1 MIHTVTTG
9 ITTDVGVTLLD
20 SGDTP
25 VIGVGSG
32 DITVTYRKN
41 GAASFTTKS
50 VLAGEWNE
58 VGDGLY
64 RLTFTAT
71 ELNTAGSFRFLV
83 KGGSFDRYEADLIIA
98 DDFQDLKTQIA
109 SLKADLALKA
119 NIRDTNI
126 LVSERELRLR
136 EAEQRIN
143 DLTRRLQIAES
154 ALSILR
160 TNSP

>member
-9 ITTDVGVTLLD
+9 ITTDVGVTLLNSSD
-20 SGDTP
+20 VP
-25 VIGVGSG
+25 VIGVVVGS
-32 DITVTYRKN
+32 ITVTFRKN
-41 GAASFTTKS
+41 GALSFTTKT

-64 RLTFTAT
+64 RLTFTAL
-71 ELNTAGSFRFLV
+71 ELNAPGSFRFLV
-83 KGGSFDRYEADLIIA
+83 KGASFERYESDLTVA
-98 DDFQDLKTQIA
+98 DDFQTLSAQIA

-126 LVSERELRLR
+126 LVSERELRLN
-136 EAEQRIN
+136 EAELRVS
-143 DLTRRLQIAES
+143 DLNRRLLIAES

-160 TNSP
+160 TI

>member
-9 ITTDVGVTLLD
+9 ITTDIGVTLLNSSD
-20 SGDTP
+20 AP
-25 VIGVGSG
+25 VIGVAVG

-41 GAASFTTKS
+41 GASSFTTKS

-64 RLTFTAT
+64 RLTFTAG
-71 ELNTAGSFRFLV
+71 ELNTSGSFRVMV
-83 KGGSFDRYEADLIIA
+83 KGAAFERYEADLIIA
-98 DDFQDLKTQIA
+98 DDFEDLATQIA

-126 LVSERELRLR
+126 LVSERELRLK
-136 EAEQRIN
+136 EAELRIA
-143 DLTRRLQIAES
+143 DLNNRLQIAES

-160 TNSP
+160 SQS